1 MAAARNPAWGN
12 LAGDRCVFRADRM
25 GATMGDL
32 ARPDGRVGSLRWRD
46 TPASRVLLRRLTGRR
61 ACLVAALAV
70 AVAGGCGVAVAQQ
83 EQPQGPPF
91 TAGVEL
97 ARLDVEVTDA
107 QGRPIRDLRADEVEI
122 LEGGARRPVVLLQ
135 HVRAPLG
142 SYAEAARRTIG
153 GDVSTNQGAPR
164 GRLYVFAFDQSHITP
179 RNEQVAR
186 RAVER
191 FLRTRVRPGD
201 RVALYG
207 LPGPGA
213 RVGFTSDVSRVIAAL
228 PNLSGARERAR
239 FTGIGEM
246 REFEAFEIDRG
257 NQEVLQRALLRLS
270 EEAGFGVTAMDV
282 RDASRSVVNR
292 ADSQARQFLD
302 TFADLIRGL
311 RQIEGRK
318 DIILVSEGF
327 HGDNVGR
334 DLERVAAAA
343 AQSYSAVHALDINR
357 RESNIEERALL
368 GGQRFTAIESRVS
381 PLGTL
386 AAETD
391 GELFARAASRLD
403 TVLEDIGGRSGDHYI
418 VGFEPDGG
426 DGDGAGEYRRVT
438 VRVARPGARVRTRTG
453 YALGADS
460 PGTRG
465 RRQAIDAALAAPF
478 ALQGLRVEY
487 TTYVM
492 RGETPVQPTV
502 VLSLEAELPTA
513 AARAGGAADVVFVV
527 RDARTG
533 QAVASGSDVIP
544 LPASPAPGR
553 AAGRGSYRVQ
563 FEAPPGV
570 YLMRAVVREPGGQIG
585 SADRRFEIP
594 STTASAVSASDILLG
609 PPADRFPVRATAYT
623 EDGLSGVV
631 ELYGAPAE
639 VDAAGVR
646 LSLASAG
653 EGDAVSRVR
662 TGDLDVV
669 DAGRGVGSHVAR
681 FELPLDGLPAGRY
694 VAEID
699 VTRDGETI
707 RQARRELDIVS
718 GSRPGVAPDPGG
730 RPAATEILRGQ
741 LAGRYLAS
749 LGPVIGDG
757 WAAAALAGAHRA
769 DWTGV
774 NGLISAP
781 GDDSETEA
789 AVGELVLRGLARFA
803 AEDYAGATEALEAAF
818 AADAD
823 APRRALSAFFLGWV
837 YAYRDDDRRSASAWR
852 RAVFLDPALVPAH
865 LALAD
870 AYVRQSQPALAVQ
883 VLQAGLAALPDS
895 PELRDRLSRLTR

>member
-1 MAAARNPAWGN
+1 MR
-12 LAGDRCVFRADRM
+12 
-25 GATMGDL
+25 ATMGDL
-32 ARPDGRVGSLRWRD
+32 ARR
-46 TPASRVLLRRLTGRR
+46 AVLF
-61 ACLVAALAV
+61 AV
-70 AVAGGCGVAVAQQ
+70 LAVAGGVAAMAAQQ
-83 EQPQGPPF
+83 QAAPPF

-97 ARLDVEVTDA
+97 ARLDIEVTDG
-107 QGRPIRDLRADEVEI
+107 QGRPIRDLRADEVEVV
-122 LEGGARRPVVLLQ
+122 EGGVRRPVVLLQ

-142 SYAEAARRTIG
+142 SYAEAARRTVG

-164 GRLYVFAFDQSHITP
+164 GRLYVFVFDQSHITP
-179 RNEQVAR
+179 RNEEVAR
-186 RAVER
+186 RAAER

-213 RVGFTSDVSRVIAAL
+213 RIGFTSDVGRAIAAL
-228 PNLSGARERAR
+228 PNLSGARDPVR
-239 FTGIGEM
+239 FTGIGEL
-246 REFEAFEIDRG
+246 REFEAYEIDRG
-257 NQEVLQRALLRLS
+257 NQEVLQRVLLRLG
-270 EEAGFGVTAMDV
+270 EAAGVGATAMDV
-282 RDASRSVVNR
+282 RDASRSVVSR
-292 ADSQARQFLD
+292 ADFQARQFLA

-318 DIILVSEGF
+318 DVILISEGF

-391 GELFARAASRLD
+391 GDLFVRAARRLD
-403 TVLEDIGGRSGDHYI
+403 AVLEGIGSQADDHYI
-418 VGFEPDGG
+418 VGFEPAGG
-426 DGDGAGEYRRVT
+426 DDDASEYRRVT

-453 YALGADS
+453 YVLGADN

-502 VLSLEAELPTA
+502 VLSLEAELPIS

-533 QAVASGSDVIP
+533 QAVASGSDVIS
-544 LPASPAPGR
+544 LPATPIPGR
-553 AAGRGSYRVQ
+553 AAGRGAYRVQ
-563 FEAPPGV
+563 FEAPPGI

-594 STTASAVSASDILLG
+594 SMMAAAVSASDIILG
-609 PPADRFPVRATAYT
+609 PSADRFPVRAVAFT

-639 VDAAGVR
+639 LDAADVQ
-646 LSLASAG
+646 LSLLSAG
-653 EGDAVSRVR
+653 ERDAVSGVH
-662 TGDLDVV
+662 TGDLDIV
-669 DAGRGVGSHVAR
+669 DAGRGDGSRVAR
-681 FELPLDGLPAGRY
+681 LDLPLDGLPAGRY
-694 VAEID
+694 MAQVD
-699 VTRDGETI
+699 VIRNGETI
-707 RQARRELDIVS
+707 QRVRRELDIVG
-718 GSRPGVAPDPGG
+718 GSRPGLVPDRAG
-730 RPAATEILRGQ
+730 RLAASEILRGK
-741 LAGRYLAS
+741 LAGRYLIA
-749 LGPVIGDG
+749 LGPVVGDG
-757 WAAAALAGAHRA
+757 RVAAALARA
-769 DWTGV
+769 QRDDWPGV
-774 NGLISAP
+774 DELIAAAR
-781 GDDSETEA
+781 DDSGSDAT
-789 AVGELVLRGLARFA
+789 VGELALRGLARFA
-803 AEDYAGATEALEAAF
+803 RHDRAGATEALEAAF
-818 AADAD
+818 AADDD
-823 APRRALSAFFLGWV
+823 ATRRALSAFFLGWV
-837 YAYRDDDRRSASAWR
+837 YAYRDDESRSASAWR
-852 RAVFLDPALVPAH
+852 RAVFLDPTLVPAH

-870 AYVRQSQPALAVQ
+870 AYERLSQPALAVQ
-883 VLQAGLAALPDS
+883 VLQAGLAALPNS
-895 PELRDRLSRLTR
+895 PELRDRLSRLAH